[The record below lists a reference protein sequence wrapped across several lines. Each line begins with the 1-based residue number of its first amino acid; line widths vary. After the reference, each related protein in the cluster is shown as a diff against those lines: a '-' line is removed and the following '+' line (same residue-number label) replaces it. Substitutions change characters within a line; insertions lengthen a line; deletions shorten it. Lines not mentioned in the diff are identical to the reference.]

1 MASETAVIILTLVG
15 IGVIVVG
22 VLVLM
27 SKDDEK
33 KPRERV
39 IVERRPHYW
48 NPYVRPVLLG

>member
-22 VLVLM
+22 VLILM

-33 KPRERV
+33 QPRERI
-39 IVERRPHYW
+39 IVEKRPYYW
-48 NPYVRPVLLG
+48 NPYLRPVLLG